1 MPTFTRGGI
10 ARGVKLALQ
19 NVFTPLQSIA
29 SVLSSATLG
38 RENLK
43 EQYAPVRVN
52 IHIPNLPFWAF
63 REIAFSATESYKGA
77 IPVPFALPMPQEFWN
92 GTVPSNSPDVPKV
105 LLTEVQVSWDQGD
118 EGAAV
123 QIEDAGIDGRLS
135 KPGVLSASV
144 RLTLVE
150 HSPTILGNASLDPDA
165 EVFSLDAPWQAYESD
180 FRRFNPL
187 VVSNMRKPMS
197 PGKCYVLIIDA
208 QNLYEAASATSPLY
222 LSLPSLTVSLKL
234 LAEVMPRDKYTL
246 ATPIQNMPAH
256 LGVQPTRAVVVTA
269 PAADD
274 TIAAEGATGV
284 QHNMVNLDTVAQAGV
299 EGGYE
304 KDGAVPKYEE
314 IDDSACYEIIAVPM
328 MQNMT
333 ESGAVASDTV
343 AACNFVGAAPYQ
355 EPPRDRRI
363 VPLAYPITIHHVV
376 AGLNW
381 HNPGRTLEPWP
392 ALSVVSAEP
401 GSVDQIWTCGVGLM
415 SGIRS
420 DLTAVT
426 QVAYATTSCAAW
438 TNTID
443 RIQWRPNLDPVRLVA
458 VPLVGPAAPAEPG
471 YVAQGAPVWASRGT
485 SRTTLRTGIYN
496 TAGALIP
503 SPTQG
508 CEQALEVRMSLQD
521 PVNGLAFGTTTWAG
535 IGGHWVFIYGK
546 KHLAT
551 TRNQVG

>member
-19 NVFTPLQSIA
+19 NVFTPMQSIA
-29 SVLSSATLG
+29 SALSSATLG
-38 RENLK
+38 RENVK
-43 EQYAPVRVN
+43 EQSAPVRIN
-52 IHIPNLPFWAF
+52 IHIPNAPFWAF
-63 REIAFSATESYKGA
+63 RDVAVTTTGVNYYGA
-77 IPVPFALPMPQEFWN
+77 IPIPFALPMPQEFWN
-92 GTVPSNSPDVPKV
+92 GVTPLDTPDVPKV
-105 LLTEVQVSWDQGD
+105 YLTEVQVSWDQGD

-135 KPGVLSASV
+135 KPAVLSASLRV
-144 RLTLVE
+144 TLVE
-150 HSPTILGNASLDPDA
+150 HSPTILGNTSLDPEA
-165 EVFSLDAPWQAYESD
+165 EVFSISAPWQAYESD

-187 VVSNMRKPMS
+187 VVSNLRKPMS

-208 QNLYEAASATSPLY
+208 QDLYAAATAASALY

-234 LAEVMPRDKYTL
+234 VAETMQRDKYSGRS
-246 ATPIQNMPAH
+246 PVQNMPAH
-256 LGVQPTRAVVVTA
+256 LGVQPPRAVTITPPV
-269 PAADD
+269 ADD

-284 QHNMVNLDTVAQAGV
+284 QQNMVTLDAVAQAGV
-299 EGGYE
+299 EGSYE
-304 KDGAVPKYEE
+304 KDGSVPQYEE
-314 IDDSACYEIIAVPM
+314 LDDTACYEIIAVPM

-343 AACNFVGAAPYQ
+343 ADCNFVGVAPHTQ
-355 EPPRDRRI
+355 PLCDRRI
-363 VPLAYPITIHHVV
+363 VPLAYPIVIHHVV

-381 HNPGRTLEPWP
+381 HNPGRNIGTWPVLAATTEP
-392 ALSVVSAEP
+392 SMVSQVW
-401 GSVDQIWTCGVGLM
+401 SCGVGLM

-426 QVAYATTSCAAW
+426 QVAYASTDCAAW
-438 TNTID
+438 NNTID
-443 RIQWRPNLDPVRLVA
+443 RIQWRPNLAPVRIMS
-458 VPLVGPAAPAEPG
+458 VPLVGPVGASQPG
-471 YVAQGAPVWASRGT
+471 YVLQGAPVWASRGT
-485 SRTTLRTGIYN
+485 WRTQLRTGIYD

-521 PVNGLAFGTTTWAG
+521 AINGLGVGTTTWAG

-551 TRNQVG
+551 TKNQVG

>member
-1 MPTFTRGGI
+1 MPAFTRGGI

-19 NVFTPLQSIA
+19 NVFTPLQAVA
-29 SVLSSATLG
+29 SALSSAALE

-63 REIAFSATESYKGA
+63 REMAVSTTESYKGA
-77 IPVPFALPMPQEFWN
+77 IPIPFALPMPQEFWN

-105 LLTEVQVSWDQGD
+105 FLTEVQLSWDQGD

-123 QIEDAGIDGRLS
+123 QVEDAGVDGRLS
-135 KPGVLSASV
+135 KPAVLSTSLH
-144 RLTLVE
+144 LTLVE
-150 HSPTILGNASLDPDA
+150 HSPTILGNTSIDPDS

-187 VVSNMRKPMS
+187 VVGNLRKPMS

-208 QNLYEAASATSPLY
+208 QDLYTAAAATAPLY
-222 LSLPSLTVSLKL
+222 LSIPSLTVSLKL
-234 LAEVMPRDKYTL
+234 IAEVMQRDKYTL

-256 LGVQPTRAVVVTA
+256 LGVQPTRAVTVTA
-269 PAADD
+269 PVADA

-284 QHNMVNLDTVAQAGV
+284 QQNMATLDAVAQAGV

-304 KDGAVPKYEE
+304 KDGSVPQYEE

-343 AACNFVGAAPYQ
+343 VDCNFVGVAPHLLALC
-355 EPPRDRRI
+355 DRRI
-363 VPLAYPITIHHVV
+363 VPLAYPIAIHHVV

-381 HNPGRTLEPWP
+381 HNPGRNLAPWP
-392 ALSVVSAEP
+392 ALAQTTEP
-401 GSVDQIWTCGVGLM
+401 SLATQRWQCGVGLM

-426 QVAYATTSCAAW
+426 QVAYTSTDCVSW
-438 TNTID
+438 GGTID
-443 RIQWRPNLDPVRLVA
+443 RIRWRPNLDPVRLVA
-458 VPLVGPAAPAEPG
+458 VPLVGPAAPTESG

-485 SRTTLRTGIYN
+485 SRTTLRTGVYD

-503 SPTQG
+503 SPTLG

-521 PVNGLAFGTTTWAG
+521 SVNGLAFGTTTWAG

-546 KHLAT
+546 KHLAA